1 MATYLDPKPAFL
13 VHYEVMLTPKDIT
26 NPAYIRVGGRV
37 LADTYLWPAMNDLD
51 PSDEHLIRDRFS
63 P

>member
-13 VHYEVMLTPKDIT
+13 VHYEVMLTPKVIT

-37 LADTYLWPAMNDLD
+37 LADFARRSIVITRIAPT
-51 PSDEHLIRDRFS
+51 
-63 P
+63 